1 MLNFNAFLIGEKKK
15 NSQPSHVRIP
25 CTKENVKFREEKVLN
40 FIFSLEPSNFVNKNM
55 EDCENEKKSK
65 KKVGP

>member
-1 MLNFNAFLIGEKKK
+1 MLNFNAFLIGEKNK

-40 FIFSLEPSNFVNKNM
+40 FYFFLRTFKF
-55 EDCENEKKSK
+55 CEQKLMKIVRMKKK
-65 KKVGP
+65 LKKVGP